1 SFASFQPPELT
12 FHLRGPSD
20 SYREPPRSLRRRVA
34 SIMERPLFPWPPS
47 LTESPTLTDIS
58 DFGYPDETDR
68 YQNTTAQPIAA
79 SAGPMSYDADI
90 SMLQDS
96 VNLPS
101 SQVASYQ
108 PAMAGNNASFL
119 QNPVGQYPYPE
130 PSNYQQNAWVNQQQ
144 PQLSNVAFQSVAQLG
159 TQNPGS
165 VNYQI
170 NTLVNQQHPELFGG
184 VFESVVQMGM
194 QNHVDELTDGIVGP
208 VNDDVIEPRYVTQ
221 NRQAHG
227 APYT

>member
-1 SFASFQPPELT
+1 MSTVQEWARLK
-12 FHLRGPSD
+12 
-20 SYREPPRSLRRRVA
+20 
-34 SIMERPLFPWPPS
+34 IN
-47 LTESPTLTDIS
+47 
-58 DFGYPDETDR
+58 
-68 YQNTTAQPIAA
+68 NTTAQPVAA

-130 PSNYQQNAWVNQQQ
+130 PSNYQQNVWVNQQQ

-159 TQNPGS
+159 TQNPGF

-194 QNHVDELTDGIVGP
+194 QNHVDELTDGIIGP
-208 VNDDVIEPRYVTQ
+208 VNDEMIEPRKGSWLSLKNILAFSPDHTPLQ
-221 NRQAHG
+221 LFLAHVSAG
-227 APYT
+227 GGDPVINTGRVIPSVRTSSLLDGYRSFSRFKPA